1 MADILLKE
9 NWIKPPQKKGDAPH
23 LLGGQCTVCGFCC
36 FPFRATCSKCRRDD
50 SMQEIALGPRA
61 KLETFALM
69 QVGPPDIP
77 APYIMAYV
85 RTKEGALIFTLVT
98 GCEIK
103 EDAVHL
109 GQEMELVL
117 EKIKEDENGNN
128 LIGWKFR
135 PVEGGVQ

>member
-1 MADILLKE
+1 MDILLKE
-9 NWIKPPQKKGDAPH
+9 NWIKLPQKNGDPPH
-23 LLGGQCTVCGFCC
+23 LLGGRCQVCGFCC
-36 FPFRATCSKCRRDD
+36 FPYRFACSKCRRDD
-50 SMQEIALGPRA
+50 SMQEVALGPRA
-61 KLETFALM
+61 RLETFALM

-77 APYIMAYV
+77 TPYIMAYV

-98 GCEIK
+98 GCEVR

-135 PVEGGVQ
+135 PVAGGPQ